1 MVNKPESKIKSITG
15 EGREFTALFEDGSVW
30 LRYYHKNTNE
40 YLWECILEA
49 HKEQTP
55 IDKIRDMPNIE
66 PVEEELEKSDHEY
79 PHYYKKGESKC
90 IKCGVEEEST
100 IKDSL
105 TVDNCNYC
113 KKELDPEY
121 YVGDH
126 CCSWDCANN
135 LENEIISKKETAKKL
150 PEVGKRY
157 KQFSSYG
164 YWILKRMCIER
175 TPGGKREAIL
185 NSSDGLCT
193 ITFDLKKDFWAE
205 FKELPDQE
213 PTTEEYLTVDKEP
226 NKATES
232 KKPLLSK
239 EAQEALDELK
249 HALGCWDY
257 SGKWPTRDGEYGYV
271 FDTARTLVN
280 ALESKDKKEWPKCKN
295 PSGVFELCTF
305 EDGKCTGCGELEG
318 EG

>member
-1 MVNKPESKIKSITG
+1 MTNKLKSKIKAVIGSG
-15 EGREFTALFEDGSVW
+15 QEFNVLCEDGSVW
-30 LRYYHKNTNE
+30 RRFFHKNIAE
-40 YLWECILEA
+40 YSWECVVEPY
-49 HKEQTP
+49 E
-55 IDKIRDMPNIE
+55 E
-66 PVEEELEKSDHEY
+66 PVEEE
-79 PHYYKKGESKC
+79 P
-90 IKCGVEEEST
+90 T
-100 IKDSL
+100 KDEWV
-105 TVDNCNYC
+105 T
-113 KKELDPEY
+113 
-121 YVGDH
+121 
-126 CCSWDCANN
+126 
-135 LENEIISKKETAKKL
+135 NEHL
-150 PEVGKRY
+150 P
-157 KQFSSYG
+157 F
-164 YWILKRMCIER
+164 
-175 TPGGKREAIL
+175 EA
-185 NSSDGLCT
+185 D
-193 ITFDLKKDFWAE
+193 K
-205 FKELPDQE
+205 LPDQE